1 MRGTREE
8 RVTITTDAGERAEA
22 VAPVIISASR
32 ATDIPACYADWFFAR
47 LRRGHLAWKNPFS
60 GRVQYVSF
68 ARTRAVIFWTK
79 NPGPVLPLL
88 PLLNERRIAYYF
100 QFTLND
106 YGPEGFE
113 PGLPAL
119 DERIAV
125 FRELSRRIGKER
137 VIWRF
142 DPVLATDRLGV
153 DELLRRVQYI
163 GDRLAPFT
171 EKLVFSFID
180 IARYASVARH
190 VAPHGIRELTG
201 EEMDAFAAGLSRL
214 NQKWGLALAT
224 CAEERDL
231 SAFGIEKNRCIDGG
245 LLARLAPDDAEL
257 AEYLRQHPGKDPGQ
271 RKECGCMAAKDI
283 GMYGTCP
290 NACVYC
296 YANRSPASALENF
309 ARHRL
314 APEGELI
321 TGEVVPEK
329 RKGAAGPGQERLS

>member
-1 MRGTREE
+1 MRGTRDE

-32 ATDIPACYADWFFAR
+32 ATDIPARYADWFFAR
-47 LRRGHLAWKNPFS
+47 LRRGHLAWQNPFS

-68 ARTRAVIFWTK
+68 ARTRAIVFWTK

-88 PLLNERRIAYYF
+88 PLLDKRGIAYYF
-100 QFTLND
+100 PFTLND

-113 PGLPAL
+113 PGLPSL
-119 DERIAV
+119 DDRIAV

-142 DPVLATDRLGV
+142 DPVLVTDRLDV
-153 DELLRRVQYI
+153 DELLLRIQNI

-180 IARYASVARH
+180 IARYASVVRH
-190 VAPHGIRELTG
+190 CAPHGIRELTDD
-201 EEMDAFAAGLSRL
+201 EMDAFAAGLSRL
-214 NQKWGLALAT
+214 NQKWGLTLAT

-231 SAFGIEKNRCIDGG
+231 SAYGIFKNRCIDGG

-257 AEYLRQHPGKDPGQ
+257 AAYLRQHPGKDPGQ
-271 RKECGCMAAKDI
+271 RKECGCIAAKDI

-296 YANRSPASALENF
+296 YANRSPEQALENF
-309 ARHRL
+309 ARHNL
-314 APEGELI
+314 ASEGERI

-329 RKGAAGPGQERLS
+329 REGAAGPGQERLS

>member
-1 MRGTREE
+1 MLRTRDE
-8 RVTITTDAGERAEA
+8 RILITTDAGDRAQA
-22 VAPVIISASR
+22 AAPVIVSASR
-32 ATDIPACYADWFFAR
+32 ATDIPAYYADWFFAR
-47 LRRGHLAWKNPFS
+47 LLRGHLAWKNPFS

-68 ARTRAVIFWTK
+68 ARARAIVFWTK

-88 PLLNERRIAYYF
+88 PLPDERRIAYYF

-119 DERIAV
+119 DQRIAV

-137 VIWRF
+137 VVWRF
-142 DPVLATDRLGV
+142 DPVLATENLGV
-153 DELLRRVQYI
+153 DELLLRIRYI

-171 EKLVFSFID
+171 EKLVVSFID

-190 VAPHGIRELTG
+190 TAPHGIRELSG

-214 NQKWGLALAT
+214 NRTWGLALAT

-231 SAFGIEKNRCIDGG
+231 SAYGIEKNRCIDGG

-257 AEYLRQHPGKDPGQ
+257 AACLRAHPGKDPGQ
-271 RKECGCMAAKDI
+271 RRECGCSAAKDI
-283 GMYGTCP
+283 GMYNTCP
-290 NACVYC
+290 NGCVYC
-296 YANRSPASALENF
+296 YANRSPALARENF
-309 ARHRL
+309 TRHGR
-314 APEGELI
+314 APEAELI
-321 TGEVVPEK
+321 TGEVVPGKSE
-329 RKGAAGPGQERLS
+329 RAAGPGQERLS

>member
-1 MRGTREE
+1 MRGMRDE
-8 RVTITTDAGERAEA
+8 RVAITTDAGDRAEA
-22 VAPVIISASR
+22 VAPLIVSASR
-32 ATDIPACYADWFFAR
+32 ATDIPARYADWFFAR

-68 ARTRAVIFWTK
+68 ARTRAIVFWTK

-88 PLLNERRIAYYF
+88 PLLDERGITYYF

-113 PGLPAL
+113 PGLLSL

-125 FRELSRRIGKER
+125 FQELSRRIGKER

-153 DELLRRVQYI
+153 DELLLRIQNI

-171 EKLVFSFID
+171 EKMVFSFID

-190 VAPHGIRELTG
+190 VAPHGIRELTAD
-201 EEMDAFAAGLSRL
+201 EMDAFATGLSRL
-214 NQKWGLALAT
+214 NRNWGLVLTT

-231 SAFGIEKNRCIDGG
+231 SAYGILKNRCIDGR
-245 LLARLAPDDAEL
+245 LLVRLASGDAEL
-257 AEYLRQHPGKDPGQ
+257 ASYLRQHPGKDPGQ
-271 RKECGCMAAKDI
+271 RKECGCIAAKDI

-296 YANRSPASALENF
+296 YANRSPEQARENF
-309 ARHRL
+309 ARHGR

-321 TGEVVPEK
+321 TGEVVPGK
-329 RKGAAGPGQERLS
+329 REEAAGPGQERLA

>member
-1 MRGTREE
+1 MVRTRDE
-8 RVTITTDAGERAEA
+8 RILITTDAGERAQA
-22 VAPVIISASR
+22 VAPVIVSASR
-32 ATDIPACYADWFFAR
+32 ATDIPAYYADWFFAR
-47 LRRGHLAWKNPFS
+47 LQCGHLAWKNPFS

-68 ARTRAVIFWTK
+68 ARTRAIVFWTK

-88 PLLNERRIAYYF
+88 PALDERGIAYYF

-113 PGLPAL
+113 PGVPPR
-119 DERIAV
+119 DERIAM
-125 FRELSRRIGKER
+125 FQELSRRIGKER
-137 VIWRF
+137 VVWRF
-142 DPVLATDRLGV
+142 DPVLATKNCGV

-190 VAPHGIRELTG
+190 TAPHGIRELSG

-214 NQKWGLALAT
+214 NRDWGLALAT

-231 SAFGIEKNRCIDGG
+231 SAYGIGKNRCIDAG

-257 AEYLRQHPGKDPGQ
+257 AACLREHPGKDPGQ
-271 RKECGCMAAKDI
+271 RKECGCSAAKDI

-296 YANRSPASALENF
+296 YANRSPEFAQENF

-314 APEGELI
+314 APGRELI
-321 TGEVVPEK
+321 TGEVVPGK
-329 RKGAAGPGQERLS
+329 REGTAGPEQARLS